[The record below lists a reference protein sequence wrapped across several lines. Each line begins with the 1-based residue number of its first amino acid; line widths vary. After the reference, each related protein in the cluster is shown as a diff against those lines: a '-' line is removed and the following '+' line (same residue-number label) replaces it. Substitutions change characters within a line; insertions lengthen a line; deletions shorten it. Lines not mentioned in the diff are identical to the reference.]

1 MWIVAKVKKKEFEI
15 FKKDIIKKAF
25 CDIKFYCPKIEY
37 SQYAN
42 NKFKK
47 LEKFLLGNYIFCY
60 SPNFNNLFFLNK
72 LRFIKGLEYF
82 LNGNYQNQ
90 EEIQKFIKY
99 CRKYENSKGYITQSF
114 FKTTI
119 KNKAEFISGPFTNM
133 MFEILKKQK
142 NKLQI
147 IVGNIVTTI
156 SDNNNYLYR
165 SV

>member
-15 FKKDIIKKAF
+15 FKKDLIKNVF
-25 CDIKFYCPKIEY
+25 GDIKFYCPKIEY
-37 SQYAN
+37 NQYTN
-42 NKFKK
+42 NKFKR

-60 SPNFNNLFFLNK
+60 SSNFNNSIFLNK

-82 LNGNYQNQ
+82 LNGYCQNQ
-90 EEIQKFIKY
+90 EEIKEFIKY
-99 CRKYENSKGYITQSF
+99 CRKFENNKGYLTQSF

-133 MFEILKKQK
+133 VFEILKRQK

-147 IVGNIVTTI
+147 VVGNIVTTI

>member
-1 MWIVAKVKKKEFEI
+1 MWVVAKVKKTELEI
-15 FKKDIIKKAF
+15 FKKDLIKKASA
-25 CDIKFYCPKIEY
+25 DIKFYCPKIEY
-37 SQYAN
+37 SQYVG

-60 SPNFNNLFFLNK
+60 SSNFNNSIFLNK

-82 LNGNYQNQ
+82 LNGYYQNQ
-90 EEIQKFIKY
+90 DEIKEFIKY
-99 CRKYENSKGYITQSF
+99 CRRFENSKGYLTQSF
-114 FKTTI
+114 FKNII

-156 SDNNNYLYR
+156 SDNTNYLYR
-165 SV
+165 SI